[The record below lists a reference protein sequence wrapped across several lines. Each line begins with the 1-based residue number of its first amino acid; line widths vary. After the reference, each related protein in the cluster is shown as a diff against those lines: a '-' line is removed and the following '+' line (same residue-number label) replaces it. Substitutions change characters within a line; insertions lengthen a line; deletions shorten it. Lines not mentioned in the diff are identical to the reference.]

1 MSIEVVGL
9 RFKPAGKVVQYTTN
23 GIALYRGEK
32 CVAESD
38 NGLELATVVLQPRTA
53 ERDTAPHDLKA
64 VVRKATPQD
73 FEQAEALHQR
83 AKESFALCRQ
93 RIRDIELPMK
103 LVSVDFTLDNQ
114 KAIFYFTAADRV
126 DFRALVRYLAGAL
139 KVRIEMRQIGPRDE
153 TKKLGGNGVCG
164 RPLCCSTFLTE
175 FAPISVRMAK
185 EQGMA
190 LNPSRISGVCGRLK
204 CCLAYEMPVYT
215 AIKDLLPA
223 IGTSYMTEEGHG
235 RVVDIT
241 VVGEAFAV
249 ELEESG
255 KVVVVRLP
263 SAEERPNHCK
273 GGCSNRG
280 LAPGHDTVLD
290 DHA

>member
-1 MSIEVVGL
+1 MAMQIEVVGL
-9 RFKPAGKVVQYTTN
+9 RFKPAGKIVQYAAN
-23 GIALYRGEK
+23 GLALYRGEK
-32 CVAESD
+32 CVAESES
-38 NGLELATVVLQPRTA
+38 GVEIATVVLTPHAVDVQA
-53 ERDTAPHDLKA
+53 EQHDLKP
-64 VVRKATPQD
+64 VLRKATLPD
-73 FEQAEALHQR
+73 FEQAEAMNQR
-83 AKESFALCRQ
+83 AKEAFALCRG
-93 RIRDIELPMK
+93 RIQEIALPMK
-103 LVSVDFTLDNQ
+103 LVSVDFTLDGQ

-126 DFRALVRYLAGAL
+126 DFRSLVRHLAGVL

-164 RPLCCSTFLTE
+164 RPLCCATFLTE

-204 CCLAYEMPVYT
+204 CCLAYEMPVYK
-215 AIKDLLPA
+215 AIKDELPH
-223 IGTSYMTEEGHG
+223 IGDIYMTEEGRG

-255 KVVVVRLP
+255 EVLFIRLP
-263 SAEERPNHCK
+263 SAEERTNNCHSC
-273 GGCSNRG
+273 GNRG
-280 LAPGHDTVLD
+280 YTPGHAEDT
-290 DHA
+290 H

>member
-1 MSIEVVGL
+1 MQIEIVGL
-9 RFKPAGKVVQYTTN
+9 RFKPSGKIVQYTAN
-23 GIALYRGEK
+23 GLALYRGEK
-32 CVAESD
+32 CVAESES
-38 NGLELATVVLQPRTA
+38 GVEMATVVLAPHAVDVQA
-53 ERDTAPHDLKA
+53 EQHDLKP
-64 VVRKATPQD
+64 VMRKATMHD
-73 FEQAEALHQR
+73 FEQAEALSQR
-83 AKESFALCRQ
+83 GQEAFAMCRQ
-93 RIRDIELPMK
+93 RIQEVALPMK
-103 LVSVDFTLDNQ
+103 LVSVDFTLDGQ

-126 DFRALVRYLAGAL
+126 DFRSLVRHLASAL

-164 RPLCCSTFLTE
+164 RPLCCATFLTE

-204 CCLAYEMPVYT
+204 CCLAYEMPVYK
-215 AIKDLLPA
+215 AIKDALPR
-223 IGTSYMTEEGHG
+223 IGDTYMTEEGRG

-255 KVVVVRLP
+255 EVLFIRLP
-263 SAEERPNHCK
+263 SAEERTNNCHSC
-273 GGCSNRG
+273 GNRG
-280 LAPGHDTVLD
+280 YTPGHAEDT
-290 DHA
+290 H